1 MRVVRHVAGAVVVIG
16 IGAGLW
22 VAGEL
27 QSRHTAARRAFLTMH
42 YSAPIEQYDAI
53 EPAARFLPDAW
64 HADLRTRRAES
75 QYWLQQYALVGRQTD
90 PERRDDRA
98 AFAAAHLML
107 IANAAYREVA
117 EAFDEA
123 RLDGIARLYLDVLER
138 DPERIDAAY
147 NYEFVIR
154 QRNALSRDRAAQR
167 RSKVAATA
175 PGAGSTLH
183 GAPGAAPDQTDVGDF
198 KIIVPQR
205 PEERRA
211 QPDAGAGAAK
221 VRKG

>member
-1 MRVVRHVAGAVVVIG
+1 MRVVRNVAGAVVVIG

-22 VAGEL
+22 VAGEV
-27 QSRHTAARRAFLTMH
+27 QSRHTAARRAFLTMR
-42 YSAPIEQYDAI
+42 YSAPIEEDDAI
-53 EPAARFLPDAW
+53 EPAARFFPAAW
-64 HADLRTRRAES
+64 RAALRTRRAES
-75 QYWLQQYALVGRQTD
+75 QYWLQQYSLVGRPIDQ
-90 PERRDDRA
+90 ERHDDAA

-107 IANAAYREVA
+107 IANAAYREGA

-123 RLDGIARLYLDVLER
+123 RLDGVARLYLDVLER

-154 QRNALSRDRAAQR
+154 RRNALARDRAAKR
-167 RSKVAATA
+167 RSNVAA
-175 PGAGSTLH
+175 PGPRAGSTLH
-183 GAPGAAPDQTDVGDF
+183 GAPGAAPGQTDMGDF

>member
-1 MRVVRHVAGAVVVIG
+1 MRVVRNVAGAVVVIG

-22 VAGEL
+22 VAGEV
-27 QSRHTAARRAFLTMH
+27 QSRHTTARRAFLTMH
-42 YSAPIEQYDAI
+42 YSAPIEEYDAS
-53 EPAARFLPDAW
+53 EPAARFFPPAW
-64 HADLRTRRAES
+64 RADLRTRRAES
-75 QYWLQQYALVGRQTD
+75 QYWLQQYSLVGRPTD
-90 PERRDDRA
+90 HQRRDDAA

-154 QRNALSRDRAAQR
+154 QRNALSRDRAARR
-167 RSKVAATA
+167 RSNVA
-175 PGAGSTLH
+175 PRAGSTLH
-183 GAPGAAPDQTDVGDF
+183 GAPGAAPGQTDMGDF

>member
-1 MRVVRHVAGAVVVIG
+1 MGVVRNVAGAVVVIG

-22 VAGEL
+22 VAGEV
-27 QSRHTAARRAFLTMH
+27 QSRHTTARRTFLTMH
-42 YSAPIEQYDAI
+42 YSAPIEEYDAI
-53 EPAARFLPDAW
+53 EPAARFFPAAW
-64 HADLRTRRAES
+64 RTDLRTRRAES
-75 QYWLQQYALVGRQTD
+75 RYWLHQYSLVGRPTD
-90 PERRDDRA
+90 QERHDDAA

-107 IANAAYREVA
+107 IANAAYREIA
-117 EAFDEA
+117 EPFDEV

-154 QRNALSRDRAAQR
+154 RRNALARDRAAKR
-167 RSKVAATA
+167 RSNAAATG
-175 PGAGSTLH
+175 PRAGSTLH
-183 GAPGAAPDQTDVGDF
+183 GAPGAAPNQTDMGDF